1 MDTKTVSRALSQWG
15 RTRFERYLK
24 ENRGFGE
31 AGAYEP
37 WHRVGDFTSEGR
49 AHRPQGWKTER
60 DHQLLS
66 DQEKEFFLLCEWSD
80 KVVDIQEQ
88 YPLLDYELAMRI
100 AHDMG
105 CEYPFAGDGTPW
117 IFTTDFMLI
126 IRQGEQIKKI
136 GRTLK
141 PIDKLNPK
149 IVHQNFE
156 LERRYYAHFGIDWDV
171 ITPKNMPDI
180 LIDNLN
186 WIHNDYWLEDEGS
199 MSAKDLRAIADMLK
213 VRLQTK
219 NVKIHQLTQQL
230 DTELNLK
237 GSGTSLRLFRH
248 LLARREI
255 QMDLLNSK
263 VNGYVLTDKITSI
276 D

>member
-1 MDTKTVSRALSQWG
+1 MDEKTMSRVLDQWCRATFKRHLDEG
-15 RTRFERYLK
+15 
-24 ENRGFGE
+24 RGFGE
-31 AGAYEP
+31 AGSYKP
-37 WHRVGDFTSEGR
+37 WHRVGDFSCEGR
-49 AHRPQGWKTER
+49 SHRPPGWKTER
-60 DHQLLS
+60 EHHLLS
-66 DQEKEFFLLCEWSD
+66 DQEKDFFLLCEWSE

-105 CEYPFAGDGTPW
+105 CEYPLAQDGTPW

-141 PIDKLNPK
+141 PREKLTK
-149 IVHQNFE
+149 IVQQNFE
-156 LERRYYAHFGIDWDV
+156 LERRYYAHFGTDWDV
-171 ITPKNMPDI
+171 ITPRRMPKK
-180 LIDNLN
+180 LISNLD
-186 WIHNDYWLEDEGS
+186 WIHQDYWLEDEGA
-199 MSAKDLRAIADMLK
+199 MSAKDLRAIADTLK

-219 NVKIHQLTQQL
+219 NVKVYQITQQL
-230 DTELNLK
+230 DKELNLE
-237 GSGTSLRLFRH
+237 GSGTSLRLFCH

-263 VNGYVLTDKITSI
+263 VDGYILTNKITTI
-276 D
+276 V